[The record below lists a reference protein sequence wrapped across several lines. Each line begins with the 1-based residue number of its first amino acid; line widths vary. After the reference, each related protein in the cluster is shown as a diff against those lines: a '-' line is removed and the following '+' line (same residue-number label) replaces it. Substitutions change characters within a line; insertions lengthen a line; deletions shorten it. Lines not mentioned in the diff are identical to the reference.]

1 MSLKEIAR
9 RTGTSVSTVSRVL
22 NNDNYKCSDPEL
34 EKRIWQAARELQY
47 LPNSAARALQKGE
60 SGHKTT
66 EEKACLFDIFL
77 TRFPSLDQDL
87 FFRELYDALKKE
99 LLKQRCLLGR
109 LLTVPDITTM
119 MQASTPFS
127 GDAPRADGLILL
139 GKCPSELISPLNSHY
154 HHLVGIDRNPT
165 DFDYD
170 EVVCSGT
177 DAAVTAM
184 NYLISLGHKKIAY
197 IGDCSYEARY
207 IGYYQSL
214 INHNLPLDY
223 SNIYPTSQT
232 RQEGM
237 QMMQVI
243 LQKKELPSAIFCAND
258 STALG
263 VFDCLKTHRKKG
275 YIPSVISIDN
285 IQESQETKPMLTT
298 IDIPKKEM
306 AHHAVLLLL
315 DQVRGGHK
323 DAVRME
329 LPCRLIVR
337 ESCSYCAG

>member
-9 RTGTSVSTVSRVL
+9 RAGTSVSTVSRVL
-22 NNDNYKCSDPEL
+22 NNENYKCSDPEL
-34 EKRIWQAARELQY
+34 AKRIWQAAKELSY
-47 LPNSAARALQKGE
+47 LPNAAARALQKGGTPVQE
-60 SGHKTT
+60 T
-66 EEKACLFDIFL
+66 EQKPYCFDIFL

-87 FFRELYDALKKE
+87 FFRELYDDLMRE
-99 LLKQRCLLGR
+99 LLKQRCLLGK
-109 LLTVPDITTM
+109 LLTAPDVSALFQTSPGI
-119 MQASTPFS
+119 S
-127 GDAPRADGLILL
+127 GKEKRADGLILL
-139 GKCPSELISPLNSHY
+139 GKCPSELIAPLRNYY
-154 HHLVGIDRNPT
+154 HHLAGIDRNPT

-170 EVVCSGT
+170 EVVCNGT

-223 SNIYPTSQT
+223 SNVYPTSQT

-243 LQKKELPSAIFCAND
+243 LQKNELPSAIFCAND

-263 VFDCLKTHRKKG
+263 VFDCLKKHRRKG

-285 IQESQETKPMLTT
+285 IQESEETSPMLTT

-315 DQVRGGHK
+315 DHIRGGHK
-323 DAVRME
+323 DAVRVE

-337 ESCSYCAG
+337 ESCSWCAA

>member
-1 MSLKEIAR
+1 MSLKEIAKLA
-9 RTGTSVSTVSRVL
+9 GTSVSTVSRVL
-22 NNDNYKCSDPEL
+22 NNANYKCSDPEL

-47 LPNSAARALQKGE
+47 LPNPAARALQKGE
-60 SGHKTT
+60 NGKETA
-66 EEKACLFDIFL
+66 EEKVPLFDIFL

-99 LLKQRCLLGR
+99 LLKQQCLLGR

-119 MQASTPFS
+119 MQSPTPFS
-127 GDAPRADGLILL
+127 KDAPHADGLILL
-139 GKCPSELISPLNSHY
+139 GKCPSELISPLSNY
-154 HHLVGIDRNPT
+154 YRHLVGIDRNPT

-177 DAAVTAM
+177 DAAVIAM

-263 VFDCLKTHRKKG
+263 VFDCLKAHRKKG

-306 AHHAVLLLL
+306 AHHAVSLLL
-315 DQVRGGHK
+315 DQIHGGHK

-337 ESCSYCAG
+337 ESCSWCAR

>member
-9 RTGTSVSTVSRVL
+9 RAGTSVSTVSRVL
-22 NNDNYKCSDPEL
+22 NSENYKCSDPEL
-34 EKRIWQAARELQY
+34 EKRIWQAAQELCY
-47 LPNSAARALQKGE
+47 IPNSAARALQKGE
-60 SGHKTT
+60 NGNKTA

-87 FFRELYDALKKE
+87 FFQELYDALKKE

-127 GDAPRADGLILL
+127 EDGPRADGLILL
-139 GKCPSELISPLNSHY
+139 GKCPSELISPLKNYY

-184 NYLISLGHKKIAY
+184 DYLISLGHKKIAY

-263 VFDCLKTHRKKG
+263 VFDCLKTHRRKG

-285 IQESQETKPMLTT
+285 IQGSQETKPMLTT

-337 ESCSYCAG
+337 ESCSWCAG

>member
-22 NNDNYKCSDPEL
+22 HQEHYRCSDPEL
-34 EKRIWQAARELQY
+34 EKRIWEAARELHY
-47 LPNSAARALQKGE
+47 LPNTAARTL
-60 SGHKTT
+60 KTGISTKT
-66 EEKACLFDIFL
+66 EDTFVFDIFL
-77 TRFPSLDQDL
+77 TRFPSLNQDL
-87 FFRELYDALKKE
+87 FFSELYDALKRE
-99 LLKQRCLLGR
+99 LLKQGCLLGNF
-109 LLTVPDITTM
+109 LTLPDVTTKI
-119 MQASTPFS
+119 QNRTSFS
-127 GDAPRADGLILL
+127 NQSVQADGLILL
-139 GKCPSELISPLNSHY
+139 GKCPSELIAPLQATY

-177 DAAVTAM
+177 DAAVTAI
-184 NYLISLGHKKIAY
+184 NYLVSLGHKKIAY

-207 IGYYQSL
+207 VGYYQSL
-214 INHNLPLDY
+214 IAHNLPLDY

-243 LQKKELPSAIFCAND
+243 LQKEDLPSAIFCAND

-263 VFDCLKTHRKKG
+263 VFDCLKKHRRKG

-285 IQESQETKPMLTT
+285 IRESEETSPMLTT

-315 DQVRGGHK
+315 DHVRGGHK

-337 ESCSYCAG
+337 ESCSYCAR

>member
-9 RTGTSVSTVSRVL
+9 RAGTSVSTVSRVL
-22 NNDNYKCSDPEL
+22 NNENYRCSDPAL
-34 EKRIWQAARELQY
+34 EQRIWQAARELSY
-47 LPNSAARALQKGE
+47 LPNTAARALQAGGKAAKAG
-60 SGHKTT
+60 
-66 EEKACLFDIFL
+66 EEKPCRFDIFL

-109 LLTVPDITTM
+109 LLTAPDVTALL
-119 MQASTPFS
+119 QTPTAFS
-127 GDAPRADGLILL
+127 GNEDRADGLILL
-139 GKCPSELISPLNSHY
+139 GKCPSELIAPLRNYY
-154 HHLVGIDRNPT
+154 HHLAGIDRNPT

-177 DAAVTAM
+177 EAAVTAM

-243 LQKKELPSAIFCAND
+243 LQKKDLPSAIFCAND

-263 VFDCLKTHRKKG
+263 VFDYLKKHRRKG
-275 YIPSVISIDN
+275 YIPSVIAIDN
-285 IQESQETKPMLTT
+285 IKESEETKPMLTT

-315 DQVRGGHK
+315 DHVRGGHK

-329 LPCRLIVR
+329 LPCRLLVR
-337 ESCSYCAG
+337 ESCSWCAG